1 MVGPRGTGRRSQG
14 RRRREIAFIKDPAL
28 RMVTFSKRKATLLK
42 NASELSLLS
51 GDHVAA
57 IVFSEAGRPF
67 AVGAPSV
74 DHVLSRGAIDGDDG
88 AAKATAR
95 RKDVTSARVAEEED
109 ADERRRG
116 EGAPGRRGTF
126 VVGGG
131 RGGARAGGAAGVRQG
146 APPAQG
152 RPATPRRQA
161 AAGAGPC
168 KATEQ

>member
-1 MVGPRGTGRRSQG
+1 
-14 RRRREIAFIKDPAL
+14 
-28 RMVTFSKRKATLLK
+28 MVTFSKRKTTLLK
-42 NASELSLLS
+42 KASELSLLS

-74 DHVLSRGAIDGDDG
+74 DHVLSRGAIDGGARDDG
-88 AAKATAR
+88 AAEGCYQCAR
-95 RKDVTSARVAEEED
+95 GRGGD

-152 RPATPRRQA
+152 QPATPRR
-161 AAGAGPC
+161 
-168 KATEQ
+168 